1 MENTEINEKITEKN
15 EIIGNLFDSLHY
27 TSQEQLNVFL
37 DNMTEEQAIYCIK
50 ESLNYCFVKG
60 LFDLQESEAVSK
72 SLRVL
77 FNK

>member
-1 MENTEINEKITEKN
+1 MENIDNNEKNTEKN
-15 EIIGNLFDSLHY
+15 QVIGNLFESLHY
-27 TSQEQLNVFL
+27 TSQEQLNLFL
-37 DNMTEEQAIYCIK
+37 DNMTEDQAIYCIK

-60 LFDLQESEAVSK
+60 LFDLQESEAISK

>member
-1 MENTEINEKITEKN
+1 MENTEITEKIPEKK
-15 EIIGNLFDSLHY
+15 EIIGNLFESIHY

-50 ESLNYCFVKG
+50 ESLNYCFAKG

>member
-1 MENTEINEKITEKN
+1 MENTEITEKITEKK
-15 EIIGNLFDSLHY
+15 EIIGNLFESIHY

-77 FNK
+77 FSK

>member
-1 MENTEINEKITEKN
+1 MENTEITEKILEKK
-15 EIIGNLFDSLHY
+15 EIIGNLFESIHY

>member
-1 MENTEINEKITEKN
+1 MENTEITEKIPEKK
-15 EIIGNLFDSLHY
+15 EIIGNLFESIHY

-60 LFDLQESEAVSK
+60 LFDLQESEAISK

>member
-1 MENTEINEKITEKN
+1 MENTEIKEKIPEKK
-15 EIIGNLFDSLHY
+15 EIIGNLFESIHY
-27 TSQEQLNVFL
+27 TSQEQLNLFL

-77 FNK
+77 FSK

>member
-1 MENTEINEKITEKN
+1 MENTEITEKIPQKK
-15 EIIGNLFDSLHY
+15 EIIGNLFESIHY

>member
-1 MENTEINEKITEKN
+1 MENIDNNEKNTEKN
-15 EIIGNLFDSLHY
+15 QVIGNLFESLHY
-27 TSQEQLNVFL
+27 TSQEQLNMFL
-37 DNMTEEQAIYCIK
+37 DNMTEDQAIYCIK

-60 LFDLQESEAVSK
+60 LFDLQESEAISK

>member
-1 MENTEINEKITEKN
+1 MENTDNNENIIEKK
-15 EIIGNLFDSLHY
+15 EVIGNLFESLHY
-27 TSQEQLNVFL
+27 TSQEQLNMFL
-37 DNMTEEQAIYCIK
+37 DNMTEDQAIYCIK

-60 LFDLQESEAVSK
+60 MFDLQESEAVSK

>member
-1 MENTEINEKITEKN
+1 MENTDITEKIPEKK
-15 EIIGNLFDSLHY
+15 EIIGNLFESIHY

-77 FNK
+77 FSK

>member
-1 MENTEINEKITEKN
+1 MDNIEKINEKKEVLGT
-15 EIIGNLFDSLHY
+15 LFESINY
-27 TSQEQLNVFL
+27 TSQEQLDIFL
-37 DNMTEEQAIYCIK
+37 DNMTTEQAIFCIK
-50 ESLNYCFVKG
+50 ESLNYCFAKG

>member
-27 TSQEQLNVFL
+27 TSQEQLNAFL
-37 DNMTEEQAIYCIK
+37 DNMTEDQAIYCIR
-50 ESLNYCFVKG
+50 EALGYCYIKG
-60 LFDLQESEAVSK
+60 MFDLQESEAVSK
-72 SLRVL
+72 SLRLV